1 MCVCVGGGE
10 GGYQCRHAR
19 GNKDKVGA
27 GCPEGGLLATGH
39 MVLSG
44 PGGPGNLSPP
54 EPQQSTFIKT
64 FWEQHMFFSWP
75 RRAHMRGWIAGCVVV
90 LGVEW
95 GKGRLM

>member
-10 GGYQCRHAR
+10 GGDQCRHAR

-39 MVLSG
+39 MVFSG

-54 EPQQSTFIKT
+54 EPHQSTFIKHFGNNLCFLVGHGGHT
-64 FWEQHMFFSWP
+64 CADGLRGVLSCWEWS
-75 RRAHMRGWIAGCVVV
+75 G
-90 LGVEW
+90 
-95 GKGRLM
+95 GREG